1 MRALITLALL
11 AASAT
16 AQIQYYSAYLDGTQ
30 ENPPTATTGHA
41 FGVARFDVATSNVQL
56 FCYHSGLTGPSVAA
70 HLHLGAAGVNGGVM
84 VGMTQ
89 TSPNTWTGSG
99 TLTSPQAAALAAAG
113 TYFNVHTGA
122 FPGGEVRGQAV
133 LSKTTR
139 FTGVFSGAQEV
150 PANASTASG
159 TVTAWLHEPDNR
171 LVYVVQ
177 SSGLTSVSAAH
188 FHQAAS
194 GVSGPVIVTLN
205 GASGTY
211 GGVSPRLTSAQMTA
225 LLSDGLYGNIHTT
238 SFPGGEIRAQLR
250 RDVGDHFQAVI
261 RGSNEVPPNPS
272 LSVGGAQLILNPNG
286 TVTVTG
292 GYQAL
297 SSGAVASHVH
307 RGAAGVNGPV
317 VFPLTF
323 AGGVLSGTFTPS
335 ATDLADLRAGNWYVN
350 VHSVAFGGG
359 ELRGQLVPAT
369 LPSVYGEGCLSTS
382 GNIPHMGA
390 TGFAS
395 MGSSMGLDCYGLPL
409 GSLNLF
415 LLSDQRDPGP
425 IQLPAVGIAAP
436 TCFALIPT
444 ILLQFTAFPNANGV
458 ASQPLSI
465 PVDPALRNIPLNVQ
479 NLTFDLAA
487 NAAGLV
493 TSNALTFFI
502 H

>member
-1 MRALITLALL
+1 
-11 AASAT
+11 
-16 AQIQYYSAYLDGTQ
+16 
-30 ENPPTATTGHA
+30 
-41 FGVARFDVATSNVQL
+41 
-56 FCYHSGLTGPSVAA
+56 
-70 HLHLGAAGVNGGVM
+70 
-84 VGMTQ
+84 
-89 TSPNTWTGSG
+89 
-99 TLTSPQAAALAAAG
+99 
-113 TYFNVHTGA
+113 
-122 FPGGEVRGQAV
+122 
-133 LSKTTR
+133 
-139 FTGVFSGAQEV
+139 
-150 PANASTASG
+150 
-159 TVTAWLHEPDNR
+159 
-171 LVYVVQ
+171 
-177 SSGLTSVSAAH
+177 
-188 FHQAAS
+188 
-194 GVSGPVIVTLN
+194 
-205 GASGTY
+205 
-211 GGVSPRLTSAQMTA
+211 
-225 LLSDGLYGNIHTT
+225 
-238 SFPGGEIRAQLR
+238 
-250 RDVGDHFQAVI
+250 
-261 RGSNEVPPNPS
+261 
-272 LSVGGAQLILNPNG
+272 
-286 TVTVTG
+286 
-292 GYQAL
+292 
-297 SSGAVASHVH
+297 
-307 RGAAGVNGPV
+307 VNGPV

-425 IQLPAVGIAAP
+425 IELPAVGIAAP
-436 TCFALIPT
+436 TCFALIPS

>member
-1 MRALITLALL
+1 M
-11 AASAT
+11 S
-16 AQIQYYSAYLDGTQ
+16 
-30 ENPPTATTGHA
+30 
-41 FGVARFDVATSNVQL
+41 
-56 FCYHSGLTGPSVAA
+56 
-70 HLHLGAAGVNGGVM
+70 
-84 VGMTQ
+84 
-89 TSPNTWTGSG
+89 
-99 TLTSPQAAALAAAG
+99 
-113 TYFNVHTGA
+113 
-122 FPGGEVRGQAV
+122 
-133 LSKTTR
+133 
-139 FTGVFSGAQEV
+139 
-150 PANASTASG
+150 
-159 TVTAWLHEPDNR
+159 
-171 LVYVVQ
+171 
-177 SSGLTSVSAAH
+177 
-188 FHQAAS
+188 
-194 GVSGPVIVTLN
+194 
-205 GASGTY
+205 
-211 GGVSPRLTSAQMTA
+211 A

-425 IQLPAVGIAAP
+425 IELPAVGIAAP
-436 TCFALIPT
+436 TCFALIPS